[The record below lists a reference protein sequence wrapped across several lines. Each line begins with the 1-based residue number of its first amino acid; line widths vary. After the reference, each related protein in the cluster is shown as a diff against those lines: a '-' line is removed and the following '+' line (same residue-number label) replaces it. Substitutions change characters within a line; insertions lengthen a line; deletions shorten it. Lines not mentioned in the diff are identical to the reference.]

1 MVHRTVLD
9 NGLRLLSQEVKD
21 MPTVTVGVWVESG
34 SRDESY
40 HHNGIFHFLEHL
52 FFKGTARRT
61 ASQIA
66 QEIDA
71 VGGTIDAFTGKEY
84 TCYYTR
90 TLSEHLPRALDLLTD
105 ILLHSIFP
113 DEEIEHE
120 RSVICQEIAQSEDQ
134 PDELIGDRF
143 HLDFWPDH
151 PLSWPI
157 TGTVD
162 SVSRLRR
169 DDLLSYRQR
178 HYCPQRVFVS
188 MAGGAS
194 HMKLLETVGPA
205 LSSMTGTAD
214 ARHDT
219 PPVTRPGVS
228 IHPREL
234 EQTHLSLGVPCVS
247 QTASAWYAAHLL
259 NNVLG
264 GGISS
269 RLFQEIREKRG
280 LVYDINSFLFS
291 GRDAGYLGI
300 YLSTSP
306 HSVPEALCLTC
317 KSLTDIAQSGIFA
330 EELQRAKSQTKGNL
344 LLDLE
349 TSEAWMYRVARC
361 EMCFQRDMPIAE
373 VLEDIERVSLEDV
386 QTLAAECFQPNNL
399 TLTLLGKPPS
409 VSDYQTLISL

>member
-9 NGLRLLSQEVKD
+9 NGLRLLSEEVAG

-34 SRDESY
+34 SRDESR
-40 HHNGIFHFLEHL
+40 HHNGISHFLEHL

-61 ASQIA
+61 ALQIA

-71 VGGTIDAFTGKEY
+71 IGGALDAFTGKEY

-90 TLSEHLPRALDLLTD
+90 TLSEHLPLALDLLTD
-105 ILLHSIFP
+105 ILLYSSFP
-113 DEEIEHE
+113 AEEIERE
-120 RSVICQEIAQSEDQ
+120 RSVIRQEIAQSEDQ
-134 PDELIGDRF
+134 PDELIGDLF

-157 TGTVD
+157 TGTLD
-162 SVSRLRR
+162 SVSRLRQ
-169 DDLLSYRQR
+169 DDLLGYRQH

-194 HMKLLETVGPA
+194 HTTLLETLGPV
-205 LSSMTGTAD
+205 LSSMTGTAH

-247 QTASAWYAAHLL
+247 QTAPEWYAAHLL
-259 NNVLG
+259 NSVLG

-280 LVYDINSFLFS
+280 LVYDVSSFLFS
-291 GRDAGYLGI
+291 ARDVGYLGI

-306 HSVPEALCLTC
+306 ASVPEAMRLTC
-317 KSLTDIAQSGIFA
+317 HSLAEIARSGISA
-330 EELQRAKSQTKGNL
+330 DELQRAKSQTRGNL

-361 EMCFQRDMPIAE
+361 EMCFQRDIPIAE
-373 VLEDIERVSLEDV
+373 VLEDIEHISLEDV
-386 QTLAAECFQPNNL
+386 QAVAAECFRPNNL
-399 TLTLLGKPPS
+399 TLTLLGKPPAM
-409 VSDYQTLISL
+409 SDSQALIAL